1 MKKIVII
8 ERWKHIDL
16 PVAESLKQ
24 NLYDV
29 LGNQFLIEDKYLD
42 EIKDE
47 EKIDADI
54 ILVPVYSVLPQI
66 LDKIQYIEKKILLAT
81 RTFYKLSL
89 ERLSKIP
96 AKTDVLVVNAS
107 FETANDVVTLLYEHG
122 IYHLNLIA
130 YDPEKTDSSFFE
142 IAITPGEVDLVP
154 SGIQEIID
162 IGYRCLDTQTFLSL
176 FTRLRI
182 EDQNLINNLLTY
194 IQKLSP
200 QNIDVEERFLNTL
213 LLNQAFTEIVE
224 TDLDGVL
231 IVDSSCRVIYMNPKA
246 SILLKVDM
254 KKGISLQKW
263 IDQEICSAIEDEDFQ
278 QGMFQINDE
287 YVIITKTRLIA
298 YEKVTG
304 YYVNFRTASSIH
316 NDISELSRKLKES
329 GLYARYSFKDI
340 WYQSKLMNDC
350 IEIAQKIAL
359 TDFTV
364 LLKGETGTGKE
375 LFAQS
380 IHNFSKRR
388 HEPFIA
394 INCTTLPKNL
404 LESELF
410 GYEHGSFTGSK
421 SGGKIG
427 LFEKANKGTVF
438 LDEIGDISI
447 SMQLKLLR
455 VLQERQIVRI
465 GSNNV
470 VDVDIRIIAATNC
483 DLELAVRE
491 NRFRKDLYYR
501 INVFTINLPSLR
513 ERPEDILYIFKK
525 LVKDDFKLLTSKE
538 RSLLEKHSWFG
549 NVRELKNV
557 ADYFILME
565 TLPQLTCNNLQKEK
579 QISEEDIEKIIIKL
593 IYENQVS
600 GIGRN
605 KIFQSL
611 KNQGL
616 KVSEGRIESLLKIL
630 EQKRYITRSIGR
642 KGSALTDIGIEFFN
656 LKN

>member
-394 INCTTLPKNL
+394 INCTTLPENL

>member
-304 YYVNFRTASSIH
+304 YYVNFKTASSIH

-329 GLYARYSFKDI
+329 GLYARY
-340 WYQSKLMNDC
+340 
-350 IEIAQKIAL
+350 
-359 TDFTV
+359 
-364 LLKGETGTGKE
+364 
-375 LFAQS
+375 
-380 IHNFSKRR
+380 
-388 HEPFIA
+388 
-394 INCTTLPKNL
+394 
-404 LESELF
+404 
-410 GYEHGSFTGSK
+410 
-421 SGGKIG
+421 
-427 LFEKANKGTVF
+427 
-438 LDEIGDISI
+438 
-447 SMQLKLLR
+447 
-455 VLQERQIVRI
+455 
-465 GSNNV
+465 
-470 VDVDIRIIAATNC
+470 
-483 DLELAVRE
+483 
-491 NRFRKDLYYR
+491 
-501 INVFTINLPSLR
+501 
-513 ERPEDILYIFKK
+513 
-525 LVKDDFKLLTSKE
+525 
-538 RSLLEKHSWFG
+538 
-549 NVRELKNV
+549 
-557 ADYFILME
+557 
-565 TLPQLTCNNLQKEK
+565 
-579 QISEEDIEKIIIKL
+579 
-593 IYENQVS
+593 
-600 GIGRN
+600 
-605 KIFQSL
+605 
-611 KNQGL
+611 
-616 KVSEGRIESLLKIL
+616 
-630 EQKRYITRSIGR
+630 
-642 KGSALTDIGIEFFN
+642 
-656 LKN
+656 

>member
-364 LLKGETGTGKE
+364 LLKGKTGTGKE

-394 INCTTLPKNL
+394 INCTTLPENL

>member
-1 MKKIVII
+1 
-8 ERWKHIDL
+8 
-16 PVAESLKQ
+16 
-24 NLYDV
+24 
-29 LGNQFLIEDKYLD
+29 
-42 EIKDE
+42 
-47 EKIDADI
+47 
-54 ILVPVYSVLPQI
+54 
-66 LDKIQYIEKKILLAT
+66 
-81 RTFYKLSL
+81 
-89 ERLSKIP
+89 
-96 AKTDVLVVNAS
+96 
-107 FETANDVVTLLYEHG
+107 
-122 IYHLNLIA
+122 
-130 YDPEKTDSSFFE
+130 
-142 IAITPGEVDLVP
+142 
-154 SGIQEIID
+154 
-162 IGYRCLDTQTFLSL
+162 
-176 FTRLRI
+176 
-182 EDQNLINNLLTY
+182 
-194 IQKLSP
+194 
-200 QNIDVEERFLNTL
+200 
-213 LLNQAFTEIVE
+213 
-224 TDLDGVL
+224 
-231 IVDSSCRVIYMNPKA
+231 
-246 SILLKVDM
+246 
-254 KKGISLQKW
+254 
-263 IDQEICSAIEDEDFQ
+263 
-278 QGMFQINDE
+278 
-287 YVIITKTRLIA
+287 
-298 YEKVTG
+298 
-304 YYVNFRTASSIH
+304 
-316 NDISELSRKLKES
+316 
-329 GLYARYSFKDI
+329 
-340 WYQSKLMNDC
+340 MNDC

-394 INCTTLPKNL
+394 INCTTLPENL

>member
-394 INCTTLPKNL
+394 INCTTLPENL

-565 TLPQLTCNNLQKEK
+565 TLLQLTCNNLQKEK

>member
-1 MKKIVII
+1 
-8 ERWKHIDL
+8 
-16 PVAESLKQ
+16 
-24 NLYDV
+24 
-29 LGNQFLIEDKYLD
+29 
-42 EIKDE
+42 
-47 EKIDADI
+47 
-54 ILVPVYSVLPQI
+54 
-66 LDKIQYIEKKILLAT
+66 
-81 RTFYKLSL
+81 
-89 ERLSKIP
+89 
-96 AKTDVLVVNAS
+96 
-107 FETANDVVTLLYEHG
+107 
-122 IYHLNLIA
+122 
-130 YDPEKTDSSFFE
+130 
-142 IAITPGEVDLVP
+142 
-154 SGIQEIID
+154 
-162 IGYRCLDTQTFLSL
+162 
-176 FTRLRI
+176 
-182 EDQNLINNLLTY
+182 
-194 IQKLSP
+194 
-200 QNIDVEERFLNTL
+200 
-213 LLNQAFTEIVE
+213 
-224 TDLDGVL
+224 
-231 IVDSSCRVIYMNPKA
+231 
-246 SILLKVDM
+246 
-254 KKGISLQKW
+254 
-263 IDQEICSAIEDEDFQ
+263 
-278 QGMFQINDE
+278 MFQINDE

-394 INCTTLPKNL
+394 INCTTLPENL

>member
-142 IAITPGEVDLVP
+142 IAITPGEVDLAP

-304 YYVNFRTASSIH
+304 YYVNFKTASSIH
-316 NDISELSRKLKES
+316 NYISELSRKLKES

-394 INCTTLPKNL
+394 INCTTLPENL

-579 QISEEDIEKIIIKL
+579 QISEVDIEKIIIKL

>member
-304 YYVNFRTASSIH
+304 YYVNFKTASSIH

-394 INCTTLPKNL
+394 INCTTLPENL